1 MNDVTLVVEDG
12 DVNATYLLVGVP
24 NLLHKQVRWGTC
36 LIAYLSVFL
45 EEGGILYP
53 SRLDN
58 GDDVV
63 SKAHS
68 LDYLC
73 KEVRRL
79 GATNGGWEQA
89 LNRLGRSLNQS

>member
-1 MNDVTLVVEDG
+1 M
-12 DVNATYLLVGVP
+12 
-24 NLLHKQVRWGTC
+24 RWGTR
-36 LIAYLSVFL
+36 LSAHFSVFV

-73 KEVRRL
+73 KEGRRL

-89 LNRLGRSLNQS
+89 LNRLGRYLN

>member
-1 MNDVTLVVEDG
+1 MR
-12 DVNATYLLVGVP
+12 
-24 NLLHKQVRWGTC
+24 QGTFLSAHFC
-36 LIAYLSVFL
+36 VLI
-45 EEGGILYP
+45 EEGGITYP

-68 LDYLC
+68 LDC
-73 KEVRRL
+73 PCREVRRL
-79 GATNGGWEQA
+79 GAKSGGWEQA

>member
-1 MNDVTLVVEDG
+1 MR
-12 DVNATYLLVGVP
+12 
-24 NLLHKQVRWGTC
+24 QGTC

-53 SRLDN
+53 SGLDN

-73 KEVRRL
+73 KQGRRL
-79 GATNGGWEQA
+79 DATSGGWEQA
-89 LNRLGRSLNQS
+89 LDRLGRYLN